1 MVVVGCVHLA
11 WYLLTTLLLLLL
23 ALLELVVLQ
32 VLTLF
37 HLLDGPWCLY

>member
-1 MVVVGCVHLA
+1 MVVVGRVHLA

-23 ALLELVVLQ
+23 ALLELVALQ

-37 HLLDGPWCLY
+37 HLLDGPWCLC